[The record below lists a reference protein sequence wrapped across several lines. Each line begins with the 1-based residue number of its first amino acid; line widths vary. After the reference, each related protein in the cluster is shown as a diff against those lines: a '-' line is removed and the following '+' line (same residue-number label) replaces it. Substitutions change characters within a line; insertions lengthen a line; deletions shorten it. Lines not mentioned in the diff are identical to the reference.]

1 MSAMFS
7 VEHLQVH
14 LAQRAEPLLGP
25 LSLSCDQSE
34 CLGLVG
40 ESGSGKSLT
49 ALSLLGLLPP
59 GLQASGQLHLFGKS
73 MAFNS
78 SEHLQLLGHTIA
90 WMPQDASAALHP
102 LRTVGKQ
109 LLESIRVLQ
118 KIPQAAAQK
127 EMLQLFTQLEL
138 PEPETLQHRYPHQ
151 LSGGQRQR
159 VLLALALAGKPKILI
174 ADEPTSALD
183 PRLAREVLE
192 LLNHLRSTMQ
202 LAILFISH
210 DLPLLGNYAQRVCVL
225 QRGKMVET
233 GRSETVFQNPQ
244 HAYTQ
249 ELLAAEHL
257 PKLATHAVG
266 ETILQ
271 ASQLTV
277 RYPRA
282 KKLAVSDASFN
293 LKRGECLAVLGE
305 SGSGKSTLGR
315 ACLRL
320 IRQGVSGG
328 IRLDGEELWQASAP
342 RLRQL
347 RQRMGVVFQDPAAS
361 LNPRKKIVDIIG
373 EPLLIQT
380 SLDAAQRRA
389 RVSELL
395 AQVGMQD
402 DALERYRHQFSGGQQ
417 QRIAI
422 ARALAMSPDILFCDE
437 AVSALDAHHR
447 GEIIRL
453 LGDIIRT
460 RGLALVFIT
469 HDLSAAQALA
479 DRVLIMDQGRILEQG
494 NADAIWQHAQH
505 PVTRSLLA
513 ARPSPK
519 NAIQPA

>member
-1 MSAMFS
+1 VTAVFS

-14 LAQRAEPLLGP
+14 LARRDEPLLGP
-25 LSLSCDQSE
+25 VSLSCDKGE

-59 GLQASGQLHLFGKS
+59 GLRASGELRLFGES

-78 SEHLQLLGHTIA
+78 PEHLQLLGHTIA

-102 LRTVGKQ
+102 LRTVGDQ
-109 LLESIRVLQ
+109 LLESICVLQ
-118 KIPQAAAQK
+118 KISRPEART
-127 EMLQLFTQLEL
+127 ELLHLFTQLEL
-138 PEPETLQHRYPHQ
+138 PEPATLQHRYPHQ

-183 PRLAREVLE
+183 PRLAREALE
-192 LLNHLRSTMQ
+192 LLDKLRTTLQ
-202 LAILFISH
+202 LAIVLISH
-210 DLPLLGNYAQRVCVL
+210 DLPLLANYAQRVCVL
-225 QRGKMVET
+225 QRGKVVET
-233 GRSETVFQNPQ
+233 GSSESIFQNAQ

-257 PKLATHAVG
+257 PRLPAHAIG

-271 ASQLTV
+271 ASQLNI
-277 RYPRA
+277 RYPKA
-282 KKLAVSDASFN
+282 KKYAVSDAAFD
-293 LKRGECLAVLGE
+293 LKRGECLVVLGE

-320 IRQGVSGG
+320 MRQGVSGS
-328 IRLDGEELWQASAP
+328 IRLDGEELLQASP
-342 RLRQL
+342 RRLRQL

-361 LNPRKKIVDIIG
+361 LNPRKKIVDIIS

-380 SLDAAQRRA
+380 QLDVAQRRA
-389 RVSELL
+389 KVSELL

-479 DRVLIMDQGRILEQG
+479 DQVLIMDQGRILEHG
-494 NADAIWQHAQH
+494 TADAIWQHAKH

-513 ARPSPK
+513 ARPLQK
-519 NAIQPA
+519 NATKPA